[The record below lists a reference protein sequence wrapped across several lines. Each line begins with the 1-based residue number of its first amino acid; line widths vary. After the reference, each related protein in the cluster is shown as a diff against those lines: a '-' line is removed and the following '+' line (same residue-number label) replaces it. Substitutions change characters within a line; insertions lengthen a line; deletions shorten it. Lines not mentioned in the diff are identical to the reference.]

1 MNPTWFMG
9 EGWVAVAVAA
19 MFFLIAGA
27 TMLWLRGPGS
37 RPHDPPVAHDR
48 VRSFATFFALFGALW
63 LIRAV
68 AGPGGFFVVCGFLLV
83 VSLALAARTR
93 IRGADDPGDRPGRSA
108 EDRGARPES

>member
-1 MNPTWFMG
+1 MNPTWFAG
-9 EGWVAVAVAA
+9 EGWMAIAVAA

-48 VRSFATFFALFGALW
+48 VRSFAAFF
-63 LIRAV
+63 I
-68 AGPGGFFVVCGFLLV
+68 VCGFLLV

-93 IRGADDPGDRPGRSA
+93 LRRS
-108 EDRGARPES
+108 